1 MDLWSSRTGF
11 ILAATGAAVGIG
23 NIWRFP
29 SVVGRNGGGAYLIP
43 FLVAVFVFAVP
54 LMILEINSGRRTR
67 ADIVAT
73 FRDVRPR
80 FRILGWFVVAIVVL
94 ILSYYLVI
102 TGWIL
107 AFLGAAI
114 TGSDISLAS
123 FTATYAPV
131 LSFIV
136 SLLIVAAVLSLG
148 VREGIERLTT
158 VLMPLV
164 FVILL
169 GMAAFSVTLSGFSE
183 GVAFFLTPDLSVLAD
198 PLIWSAAF
206 GQAFFSLSAGMGIL
220 LTYGSYVGEEMD
232 VPEAAVIIAVADVI
246 VALLAGIVIFPIVF
260 TFDLEPSLGTELAFS
275 TLPAAF
281 SLLPGGRIVAGA
293 FFGLLF
299 AAAITSAVSMMEV
312 GVSTVRGATRFSRR
326 RATILVSVLVFFLGM
341 PSLLSYTPFQLHV
354 WGTPFLDL
362 LDDSVGTLGLPVTAL
377 IISITFGYFARHD
390 ETRVPRVE
398 RLATLSTRYLL
409 PPVLVVIVASQLLL
423 GFDFPGWRTLPD
435 STRDRTILSVVIIV
449 FIGVLGYLLVRLQRA
464 VAK

>member
-11 ILAATGAAVGIG
+11 IFAATGAAVGIG

-29 SVVGRNGGGAYLIP
+29 SVVGRNGGGAYLVP

-73 FRDVRPR
+73 FRGVRPG
-80 FRILGWFVVAIVVL
+80 FRAFGWFIVAIVVL

-107 AFLGAAI
+107 AFLVSALA
-114 TGSDISLAS
+114 GSDISLSGFTSTYTPLVA
-123 FTATYAPV
+123 FTA
-131 LSFIV
+131 
-136 SLLIVAAVLSLG
+136 SLLLVGGVLSLG

-169 GMAAFSVTLSGFSE
+169 GMAAFSTTLSGFSE
-183 GVAFFLTPDLSVLAD
+183 GVAFFLTPDLSVLTD
-198 PLIWSAAF
+198 PLLWSAAF

-220 LTYGSYVGEEMD
+220 ITYGSYVGEEMD

-246 VALLAGIVIFPIVF
+246 VAVLAGIVIFPIVF

-312 GVSTVRGATRFSRR
+312 GVSTVRGSTRLSRR
-326 RATILVSVLVFFLGM
+326 QATVLVSLFVFVLGM
-341 PSLLSYTPFQLHV
+341 PSLLSYTPFRFRVL
-354 WGTPFLDL
+354 GTPFLDL

-377 IISITFGYFARHD
+377 VISITFGYFGRQD
-390 ETRVPRVE
+390 EMRVPRSE
-398 RLATLSTRYLL
+398 RLTTLSTKYLL
-409 PPVLVVIVASQLLL
+409 PPVLVVIIASQLLL
-423 GFDFPGWRTLPD
+423 GVDFPSWHVLPGN
-435 STRDRTILSVVIIV
+435 TQDRALLSVGGLV
-449 FIGVLGYLLVRLQRA
+449 FIGVFGYLLVRLRRVMA
-464 VAK
+464 R

>member
-1 MDLWSSRTGF
+1 MDRWSSRNGF

-29 SVVGRNGGGAYLIP
+29 SVVGRNGGGAYLVP

-73 FRDVRPR
+73 FRSVRPG
-80 FRILGWFVVAIVVL
+80 FRVLGWGVVAIVVL

-107 AFLGAAI
+107 AFLVSALA
-114 TGSDISLAS
+114 GSDISLSGFTGTYIPLVTFAAS
-123 FTATYAPV
+123 LLLVGGV
-131 LSFIV
+131 LSF
-136 SLLIVAAVLSLG
+136 G
-148 VREGIERLTT
+148 VRDGIERLTT
-158 VLMPLV
+158 LLMPLV

-169 GMAAFSVTLSGFSE
+169 GMAAFSMTLSGFRE
-183 GVAFFLTPDLSVLAD
+183 GVVFFLTPDVAVLAD

-220 LTYGSYVGEEMD
+220 ITYGSYVGEGMD
-232 VPEAAVIIAVADVI
+232 VSEAAVVIAVADVL
-246 VALLAGIVIFPIVF
+246 VAVLAGIVIFPIVF

-281 SLLPGGRIVAGA
+281 SLLPGGRVVAGA
-293 FFGLLF
+293 FFALLF

-312 GVSTVRGATRFSRR
+312 GVSTVRGATRLSRGQ
-326 RATILVSVLVFFLGM
+326 ATVLVSLLVFVLGI
-341 PSLLSYTPFQLHV
+341 PSLLSYTPFQFRLF
-354 WGTPFLDL
+354 GTPFLDL

-377 IISITFGYFARHD
+377 VISITFGHFVRRD
-390 ETRVPRVE
+390 EVRVPRRE
-398 RLATLSTRYLL
+398 RLTALSTKYLL
-409 PPVLVVIVASQLLL
+409 PPVLVGIIVSQLLFGVDVPSWHVL
-423 GFDFPGWRTLPD
+423 PGN
-435 STRDRTILSVVIIV
+435 TRDRALLSVGGLV
-449 FIGVLGYLLVRLQRA
+449 FIGGFGYLLVRLQRA
-464 VAK
+464 MGE

>member
-11 ILAATGAAVGIG
+11 IFAATGAAVGIG

-43 FLVAVFVFAVP
+43 FLIAVFVFAVP

-73 FRDVRPR
+73 FSDVRPR
-80 FRILGWFVVAIVVL
+80 FRLFGWSIVAVVIL

-114 TGSDISLAS
+114 TGGDISLAGL
-123 FTATYAPV
+123 TTTYAPV
-131 LSFIV
+131 LFFTV
-136 SLLIVAAVLSLG
+136 SLGIVAAVLSLG

-164 FVILL
+164 FMILL

-183 GVAFFLTPDLSVLAD
+183 GMAFFLTPDLSVLAD

-220 LTYGSYVGEEMD
+220 ITYGSYVGEEID
-232 VPEAAVIIAVADVI
+232 VPEAAAIIAVADVV
-246 VALLAGIVIFPIVF
+246 VAILAGIVIFPIVF
-260 TFDLEPSLGTELAFS
+260 TFDLEPSLGTELAFT

-281 SLLPGGRIVAGA
+281 SLLPGGRLLAGA

-312 GVSTVRGATRFSRR
+312 GVSAVRGTTHFSRR
-326 RATILVSVLVFFLGM
+326 QATLLVSVLVFLLGT
-341 PSLLSYTPFQLHV
+341 PSILSYTPFQLHV

-362 LDDSVGTLGLPVTAL
+362 LDNSVGTLGLPVTAL
-377 IISITFGYFARHD
+377 IISITFGYFATH
-390 ETRVPRVE
+390 EAAQIPPVE
-398 RLATLSTRYLL
+398 RLTIVSTKYLL
-409 PPVLVVIVASQLLL
+409 PPVLVVVIASQLFL
-423 GFDFPGWRTLPD
+423 GFDFHGWRMLPGRTL
-435 STRDRTILSVVIIV
+435 DRAFVSVAILSGISLLV
-449 FIGVLGYLLVRLQRA
+449 YLLVYFRRA
-464 VAK
+464 AAK

>member
-54 LMILEINSGRRTR
+54 LMILEINSGRRAR

-73 FRDVRPR
+73 FREVRPR
-80 FRILGWFVVAIVVL
+80 FGILGWFIVAIVVL

-107 AFLGAAI
+107 AFLAAAV
-114 TGSDISLAS
+114 TGSDISLATL
-123 FTATYAPV
+123 TATYAPV
-131 LSFIV
+131 FFFIV
-136 SLLIVAAVLSLG
+136 SLGIVAAVLSLG
-148 VREGIERLTT
+148 VRDGIERLTT
-158 VLMPLV
+158 ILMPLV

-169 GMAAFSVTLSGFSE
+169 GMAIFSVTLPGFSE
-183 GVAFFLTPDLSVLAD
+183 GVAFFLTPDLTVLTD

-232 VPEAAVIIAVADVI
+232 VPEAAGIIAVVDVI
-246 VALLAGIVIFPIVF
+246 VAILAGIVIFPIVF
-260 TFDLEPSLGTELAFS
+260 TFGLEPSLGTELAFS
-275 TLPAAF
+275 TLPEAF

-312 GVSTVRGATRFSRR
+312 GVSTVRGTTPLSRR
-326 RATILVSVLVFFLGM
+326 HATIVVSLLVFLLGL
-341 PSLLSYTPFQLHV
+341 PSLLSYTPFQLRV

-362 LDDSVGTLGLPVTAL
+362 LDNSVGTLGLPVTAL
-377 IISITFGYFARHD
+377 MISITFGYFVRSEAIP
-390 ETRVPRVE
+390 VPSIQLLTV
-398 RLATLSTRYLL
+398 LSTKDLL
-409 PPVLVVIVASQLLL
+409 PPVLVVIIASQVFL
-423 GFDFPGWRTLPD
+423 GFDFPGWHTLPGA
-435 STRDRTILSVVIIV
+435 TWDRAFLSVAILVS
-449 FIGVLGYLLVRLQRA
+449 IGFSVYLLVRLKRA
-464 VAK
+464 TAK

>member
-11 ILAATGAAVGIG
+11 IFAATGAAVGIG

-43 FLVAVFVFAVP
+43 FLIAVFVFAVP
-54 LMILEINSGRRTR
+54 LMILEINRGRRTR

-80 FRILGWFVVAIVVL
+80 FRIFGWFIVAIVLL

-114 TGSDISLAS
+114 TGSDISLAG

-131 LSFIV
+131 LSFTV
-136 SLLIVAAVLSLG
+136 SLGIVAAVLSLG

-164 FVILL
+164 FMILL

-183 GVAFFLTPDLSVLAD
+183 GMAFFLTPDLSVLAD

-220 LTYGSYVGEEMD
+220 ITYGSYVGEEMD
-232 VPEAAVIIAVADVI
+232 VPEAAAIIAVADVI
-246 VALLAGIVIFPIVF
+246 VAVLAGIVIFPIVF

-326 RATILVSVLVFFLGM
+326 QATLLVSVLVFLLGT

-354 WGTPFLDL
+354 WETPFLDL
-362 LDDSVGTLGLPVTAL
+362 LDNSVGTLGLPVTAL
-377 IISITFGYFARHD
+377 IISITFGYFATH
-390 ETRVPRVE
+390 EGAQVPPIE
-398 RLATLSTRYLL
+398 RLTTVSTKYLL
-409 PPVLVVIVASQLLL
+409 PPVLVVIIASQLFL
-423 GFDFPGWRTLPD
+423 GFDFPGWRMIPGRTL
-435 STRDRTILSVVIIV
+435 DRAFVSVAVLSG
-449 FIGVLGYLLVRLQRA
+449 IGLLVYLLAYFRR
-464 VAK
+464 VAAK

>member
-54 LMILEINSGRRTR
+54 LMILEINSGRQTR

-73 FRDVRPR
+73 FRGVRPW
-80 FRILGWFVVAIVVL
+80 FGIFGWFVVAIVIL

-107 AFLGAAI
+107 AFLGSAI
-114 TGSDISLAS
+114 TGSDISLAR
-123 FTATYAPV
+123 FTASYTPV
-131 LSFIV
+131 LFFTV
-136 SLLIVAAVLSLG
+136 SLGIVAAVLSLG

-232 VPEAAVIIAVADVI
+232 VPEAVAIIAVADVV
-246 VALLAGIVIFPIVF
+246 VAVLAGIVIFPIVF

-281 SLLPGGRIVAGA
+281 SLLPGGRIVAAA

-312 GVSTVRGATRFSRR
+312 GVSTVRGATRFTRGQ
-326 RATILVSVLVFFLGM
+326 ATTLVSGLVFLLGM
-341 PSLLSYTPFQLHV
+341 PSLLSYTPFQLYV

-362 LDDSVGTLGLPVTAL
+362 LDTSVGTLGLPVTAL
-377 IISITFGYFARHD
+377 MISITFGYVARH
-390 ETRVPRVE
+390 EEGRVLRIE
-398 RLATLSTRYLL
+398 RLTAVSTKYLL
-409 PPVLVVIVASQLLL
+409 PPVLVVIIASQLLL
-423 GFDFPGWRTLPD
+423 GVDFPGWQTLPG
-435 STRDRTILSVVIIV
+435 SALDRALLSAAIVVTV
-449 FIGVLGYLLVRLQRA
+449 GVLVYLLLRFQRA
-464 VAK
+464 AVK

>member
-11 ILAATGAAVGIG
+11 ILAATGSAVGIG

-43 FLVAVFVFAVP
+43 FLIAVFAFAVP
-54 LMILEINSGRRTR
+54 LIILEINSGRRTR
-67 ADIVAT
+67 SDIVAT

-80 FRILGWFVVAIVVL
+80 FRIFGWFIVAIVIL

-114 TGSDISLAS
+114 TGGDISLAS

-131 LSFIV
+131 ISFTV
-136 SLLIVAAVLSLG
+136 SLGLVAGVLSLG

-169 GMAAFSVTLSGFSE
+169 GMAAFSVTLPGFSE
-183 GVAFFLTPDLSVLAD
+183 GMAFFLTPDLSVLTD

-220 LTYGSYVGEEMD
+220 ITYGSYVGKEMN
-232 VPEAAVIIAVADVI
+232 VPGAAAIIAVADVV
-246 VALLAGIVIFPIVF
+246 VAILAGIVIFPIVF

-275 TLPAAF
+275 TLPVAF
-281 SLLPGGRIVAGA
+281 SLLPGGRVVAGA

-326 RATILVSVLVFFLGM
+326 RATLLVSVLVFLLGM
-341 PSLLSYTPFQLHV
+341 PSLLSYTPFQLYV
-354 WGTPFLDL
+354 WGTPLLDL
-362 LDDSVGTLGLPVTAL
+362 LDNSVGTLGLPVTAL
-377 IISITFGYFARHD
+377 VISVTFGHFVKAD
-390 ETRVPRVE
+390 GARVPRIE
-398 RLATLSTRYLL
+398 RLTAISTKYLL
-409 PPVLVVIVASQLLL
+409 PPVLVIIIASQLFL
-423 GFDFPGWRTLPD
+423 GFDFPGWHTLPR
-435 STRDRTILSVVIIV
+435 TMLDRALLSAAIIV
-449 FIGVLGYLLVRLQRA
+449 YIAVIASFLLRLKDRR
-464 VAK
+464 

>member
-11 ILAATGAAVGIG
+11 ILAATGSAVGIG

-43 FLVAVFVFAVP
+43 FLIAVFAFAVP
-54 LMILEINSGRRTR
+54 LIILEINSGRRIR
-67 ADIVAT
+67 SDIVAT
-73 FRDVRPR
+73 FCDVRPR
-80 FRILGWFVVAIVVL
+80 FRIFGWFIVAIVIL

-114 TGSDISLAS
+114 TGGDISLAS

-131 LSFIV
+131 ISFTV
-136 SLLIVAAVLSLG
+136 SLGLVAGVLSLG

-169 GMAAFSVTLSGFSE
+169 GMAAFSVTLPGFSE
-183 GVAFFLTPDLSVLAD
+183 GMAFFLTPDLSVLTD

-220 LTYGSYVGEEMD
+220 ITYGSYVGKEMN
-232 VPEAAVIIAVADVI
+232 VPGAAAIIAVADVV
-246 VALLAGIVIFPIVF
+246 VAILAGIVIFPIVF

-275 TLPAAF
+275 TLPVAF
-281 SLLPGGRIVAGA
+281 SLLPGGRVVAGA

-326 RATILVSVLVFFLGM
+326 RATLLVSVLVFLLGM
-341 PSLLSYTPFQLHV
+341 PSLLSYTPFQLYV
-354 WGTPFLDL
+354 WGTPLLDL
-362 LDDSVGTLGLPVTAL
+362 LDNSVGTLGLPVTAL
-377 IISITFGYFARHD
+377 VISVTFGHFVKAD
-390 ETRVPRVE
+390 GARVPRIE
-398 RLATLSTRYLL
+398 RLTAISTKYLL
-409 PPVLVVIVASQLLL
+409 PPVLVIIIASQLFL
-423 GFDFPGWRTLPD
+423 GFDFPGWHMLPRTML
-435 STRDRTILSVVIIV
+435 DRALLSAAIIV
-449 FIGVLGYLLVRLQRA
+449 YIAVIASFLLRLKDRR
-464 VAK
+464 

>member
-11 ILAATGAAVGIG
+11 IFAATGAAVGIG

-54 LMILEINSGRRTR
+54 LMILEIDSGRRTR
-67 ADIVAT
+67 ANIVAT
-73 FRDVRPR
+73 FRGVRPG
-80 FRILGWFVVAIVVL
+80 FQVFGWFIVAIVIL

-107 AFLGAAI
+107 AFLVSALAG
-114 TGSDISLAS
+114 GDISLRGLTS
-123 FTATYAPV
+123 TYTPLVGFTASLV
-131 LSFIV
+131 LV
-136 SLLIVAAVLSLG
+136 GGVLSLG

-169 GMAAFSVTLSGFSE
+169 GMTAFSMTLSGFSA
-183 GVAFFLTPDLSVLAD
+183 GVAFFLTPDLSVLD
-198 PLIWSAAF
+198 DSLIWSAAF

-220 LTYGSYVGEEMD
+220 ITYGSYVGEDMNI
-232 VPEAAVIIAVADVI
+232 PEATVIIAVADVV
-246 VALLAGIVIFPIVF
+246 VAVLAGIVIFPIVF

-312 GVSTVRGATRFSRR
+312 GVSTVRGSTRLSRR
-326 RATILVSVLVFFLGM
+326 QATVLVSLLVFVLGM
-341 PSLLSYTPFQLHV
+341 PSLLSYTPFQFRV
-354 WGTPFLDL
+354 FGTPFLDL
-362 LDDSVGTLGLPVTAL
+362 LDDSVGTLGLPVAAL
-377 IISITFGYFARHD
+377 VISLTFGHFVTRD
-390 ETRVPRVE
+390 ETRVSRTE
-398 RLATLSTRYLL
+398 RLTALSTKYLL
-409 PPVLVVIVASQLLL
+409 PPVLVGIIVSQLLL
-423 GFDFPGWRTLPD
+423 GVDFPSWHILPGN
-435 STRDRTILSVVIIV
+435 SRDRALLSVGALVL
-449 FIGVLGYLLVRLQRA
+449 IGGFGYLLVRLRGV
-464 VAK
+464 VAR

>member
-29 SVVGRNGGGAYLIP
+29 SVVGRNGGGAYLVP

-67 ADIVAT
+67 ADVVAT
-73 FRDVRPR
+73 FRGVRPG
-80 FRILGWFVVAIVVL
+80 FRVFGWFILAVVVL

-107 AFLGAAI
+107 AFLVSALA
-114 TGSDISLAS
+114 GSDISLRGLTDTYVPLVG
-123 FTATYAPV
+123 FTA
-131 LSFIV
+131 
-136 SLLIVAAVLSLG
+136 SLLLVGGVLSLG

-169 GMAAFSVTLSGFSE
+169 GMAAFSATLSGFSE
-183 GVAFFLTPDLSVLAD
+183 GLAFFLTPDLSVLTD
-198 PLIWSAAF
+198 PLVWSAAF

-220 LTYGSYVGEEMD
+220 LTYGSYVGED
-232 VPEAAVIIAVADVI
+232 VNVPEAATIIAVADVI
-246 VALLAGIVIFPIVF
+246 VAVLAGIVIFPIVF
-260 TFDLEPSLGTELAFS
+260 TFELEPSLGTELAFS

-312 GVSTVRGATRFSRR
+312 WVSTVRGSTRLSRR
-326 RATILVSVLVFFLGM
+326 HATVLVSLFVFVLGM
-341 PSLLSYTPFQLHV
+341 PSLLSYTPVQLRV
-354 WGTPFLDL
+354 FGTPFLDL
-362 LDDSVGTLGLPVTAL
+362 LDDSVGTLGLPVAAL
-377 IISITFGYFARHD
+377 VISITFGHFVRHD
-390 ETRVPRVE
+390 ETRIPRSE
-398 RLATLSTRYLL
+398 RLATRSTKYLL
-409 PPVLVVIVASQLLL
+409 PPVLVGIIALQLLF
-423 GFDFPGWRTLPD
+423 GVDFPSWHILPGN
-435 STRDRTILSVVIIV
+435 SRDRALVSAGALVL
-449 FIGVLGYLLVRLQRA
+449 IGAFGYLLARFRHRL
-464 VAK
+464 AK

>member
-1 MDLWSSRTGF
+1 MDVWSSRTGF

-43 FLVAVFVFAVP
+43 FLIAVFVFAVP

-73 FRDVRPR
+73 FRDVGSG
-80 FRILGWFVVAIVVL
+80 FGILGWFIVAVVVL

-107 AFLGAAI
+107 AFLGSAI
-114 TGSDISLAS
+114 TGGDISLAR
-123 FTATYAPV
+123 FTATYTPV
-131 LSFIV
+131 LSFTL
-136 SLLIVAAVLSLG
+136 SLGIVAAVLSLG

-183 GVAFFLTPDLSVLAD
+183 GMAFFLTPDLSVLAD
-198 PLIWSAAF
+198 PFIWSAAF

-220 LTYGSYVGEEMD
+220 ITYGSYVGEEMD
-232 VPEAAVIIAVADVI
+232 VPEAAAIIAVADVV
-246 VALLAGIVIFPIVF
+246 VAVLAGIVIFPIVF
-260 TFDLEPSLGTELAFS
+260 TFDLEPSLGTELAFT

-281 SLLPGGRIVAGA
+281 SLLPGGRIIAGA

-312 GVSTVRGATRFSRR
+312 GVSTVRGATRFSRGQ
-326 RATILVSVLVFFLGM
+326 ATVLVSVLVFLLGL
-341 PSLLSYTPFQLHV
+341 PSLLSYTPFQFYV
-354 WGTPFLDL
+354 WETPFLDL
-362 LDDSVGTLGLPVTAL
+362 LDNSVGTLGLPVTAL
-377 IISITFGYFARHD
+377 IISITFGYFARHED
-390 ETRVPRVE
+390 VQVPRIE
-398 RLATLSTRYLL
+398 RLTTVSTKYLL
-409 PPVLVVIVASQLLL
+409 PPILVVIIASQLFL
-423 GFDFPGWRTLPD
+423 GFDVPGWRTLPG
-435 STRDRTILSVVIIV
+435 RTLEEPFVSAAILFS
-449 FIGVLGYLLVRLQRA
+449 IGILVYLLVRLRRA
-464 VAK
+464 AAK

>member
-11 ILAATGAAVGIG
+11 IFAATGAAVGIG

-43 FLVAVFVFAVP
+43 FVVAVFVFAVP

-67 ADIVAT
+67 ADIVTT
-73 FRDVRPR
+73 FRDVRPQ
-80 FRILGWFVVAIVVL
+80 FRISGWFIVAIVVL

-107 AFLGAAI
+107 AFLGSAI
-114 TGSDISLAS
+114 TGSNITLAS

-131 LSFIV
+131 VSFTV
-136 SLLIVAAVLSLG
+136 SLGIVAAVLSLG

-169 GMAAFSVTLSGFSE
+169 AMAVFSVTLPGFHD

-299 AAAITSAVSMMEV
+299 AAAITSAISMMEV
-312 GVSTVRGATRFSRR
+312 GVSTVRGATQFSRR
-326 RATILVSVLVFFLGM
+326 RATLLVSVLVFFLGM

-362 LDDSVGTLGLPVTAL
+362 LDDSVGALGLPVTAL
-377 IISITFGYFARHD
+377 IISITFGYFARYD
-390 ETRVPRVE
+390 EVRVPHVE
-398 RLATLSTRYLL
+398 RLAMLSTRYLL
-409 PPVLVVIVASQLLL
+409 PPVLVVIVASQLFL
-423 GFDFPGWRTLPD
+423 GFDFPGWHVFPD
-435 STRDRTILSVVIIV
+435 STRDRTILSVVILV

-464 VAK
+464 LAQ

>member
-11 ILAATGAAVGIG
+11 IFAATGAAVGIG

-43 FLVAVFVFAVP
+43 FLIAVFVFAVP
-54 LMILEINSGRRTR
+54 LMILEINRGRRTR

-80 FRILGWFVVAIVVL
+80 FRIFGWFIVAIVLL

-114 TGSDISLAS
+114 TGSDISLAG

-131 LSFIV
+131 LSFTV
-136 SLLIVAAVLSLG
+136 SLGIVAAVLSLG

-183 GVAFFLTPDLSVLAD
+183 GMAFFLTPDLSVLAD

-220 LTYGSYVGEEMD
+220 ITYGSYVGEEMD
-232 VPEAAVIIAVADVI
+232 VPEAAAIIAVADVI
-246 VALLAGIVIFPIVF
+246 VAVLAGIVIFPIVF

-326 RATILVSVLVFFLGM
+326 QATLLVSVLVFLLGT

-354 WGTPFLDL
+354 WETPFLDL
-362 LDDSVGTLGLPVTAL
+362 LDNSVGTLGLPVTAL
-377 IISITFGYFARHD
+377 IISITFGYFATH
-390 ETRVPRVE
+390 EGAQVPPIE
-398 RLATLSTRYLL
+398 RLTTVSTKYLL
-409 PPVLVVIVASQLLL
+409 PPVLVVIIASQLFL
-423 GFDFPGWRTLPD
+423 GFDFPGWRMIPGRTL
-435 STRDRTILSVVIIV
+435 DRAFVSVAVLSG
-449 FIGVLGYLLVRLQRA
+449 IGLLVYLLAYFRR
-464 VAK
+464 VAAK

>member
-29 SVVGRNGGGAYLIP
+29 SVVGRNGGGAYLVP

-67 ADIVAT
+67 TDIVAT
-73 FRDVRPR
+73 FRSVRPR
-80 FRILGWFVVAIVVL
+80 FAILGWFIVAIVVV

-107 AFLGAAI
+107 AFLISAI
-114 TGSDISLAS
+114 TGSDITLAS
-123 FTATYAPV
+123 FTSTYAPV
-131 LSFIV
+131 LSFTI
-136 SLLIVAAVLSLG
+136 SLGLVAGVLSLG

-169 GMAAFSVTLSGFSE
+169 GMATFSVTLSGFAE
-183 GVAFFLTPDLSVLAD
+183 GVAFFLTAVLSVLTD
-198 PLIWSAAF
+198 LLIWSAAF
-206 GQAFFSLSAGMGIL
+206 WQAFFSLSAGMGIL

-232 VPEAAVIIAVADVI
+232 VPEAAAIIAVADVI
-246 VALLAGIVIFPIVF
+246 VAVLAGIVIFPIVF

-281 SLLPGGRIVAGA
+281 SFLPGGRIVAGA

-312 GVSTVRGATRFSRR
+312 GVSTVRGATRYSRR
-326 RATILVSVLVFFLGM
+326 QATVLVSVLVFVLGI
-341 PSLLSYTPFQLHV
+341 PSLLSYTPLELSIG
-354 WGTPFLDL
+354 GTPFLDI
-362 LDDSVGTLGLPVTAL
+362 LDNSVGTLGLPITAL
-377 IISITFGYFARHD
+377 IISITFGYFARA
-390 ETRVPRVE
+390 EGVRVPRIE
-398 RLATLSTRYLL
+398 RLTIVSTKYLL
-409 PPVLVVIVASQLLL
+409 PPVLVVIILSQLLL
-423 GFDFPGWRTLPD
+423 GFDFPGWHTLPRSMLD
-435 STRDRTILSVVIIV
+435 QALLSAAILGCLILVA
-449 FIGVLGYLLVRLQRA
+449 YLLLRAQRSPPP
-464 VAK
+464 

>member
-54 LMILEINSGRRTR
+54 LMILEINSGRQSR

-73 FRDVRPR
+73 FRSVRTR
-80 FRILGWFVVAIVVL
+80 FAIFGWFIVAIVIL

-107 AFLGAAI
+107 AFLTSAI
-114 TGSDISLAS
+114 AGSDITLATL
-123 FTATYAPV
+123 TATYVPV
-131 LSFIV
+131 VTFSV
-136 SLLIVAAVLSLG
+136 SLGIVAGVLSLG

-164 FVILL
+164 FVILF

-183 GVAFFLTPDLSVLAD
+183 GMAFFLTPDLSVLAD

-220 LTYGSYVGEEMD
+220 LTYGSYVGDEMD
-232 VPEAAVIIAVADVI
+232 VPEAAAIIAVADVV
-246 VALLAGIVIFPIVF
+246 VAVLAGIVIFPIVF
-260 TFDLEPSLGTELAFS
+260 TFDLKPSLGTELAFS

-281 SLLPGGRIVAGA
+281 SLLPGGRIIAGA

-312 GVSTVRGATRFSRR
+312 GVSTVRGVTALSRKQATV
-326 RATILVSVLVFFLGM
+326 LVSVGVFVLGI
-341 PSLLSYTPFQLHV
+341 PSLLSYTPFELTI
-354 WGTPFLDL
+354 GGAPFLDI
-362 LDDSVGTLGLPVTAL
+362 LDNSVGTLGLPVTAL
-377 IISITFGYFARHD
+377 IIAITFGYYATGI
-390 ETRVPRVE
+390 EVRVSRLE
-398 RLATLSTRYLL
+398 RLTAISSKYLL
-409 PPVLVVIVASQLLL
+409 PPVLIIIIGSQLLL
-423 GFDFPGWRTLPD
+423 GFDFPGWHTLP
-435 STRDRTILSVVIIV
+435 RRILEQALLSASVLV
-449 FIGVLGYLLVRLQRA
+449 FIAVVAYFLVRAQRSHPP
-464 VAK
+464 

>member
-1 MDLWSSRTGF
+1 MDLWSSRSGF

-29 SVVGRNGGGAYLIP
+29 SVVGRNGGGAYMIP

-73 FRDVRPR
+73 FRGVGPR
-80 FRILGWFVVAIVVL
+80 FRIFGWFIVAIVVL

-107 AFLGAAI
+107 AFLGSAI
-114 TGSDISLAS
+114 TGSEVSLAS

-131 LSFIV
+131 LSFTV
-136 SLLIVAAVLSLG
+136 SLAIVAVVLSLG
-148 VREGIERLTT
+148 VREGIERVTT
-158 VLMPLV
+158 VLMPFV

-169 GMAAFSVTLSGFSE
+169 GMAVFSMTLSGFSE
-183 GVAFFLTPDLSVLAD
+183 GVAFFLTPDPSVLGD

-232 VPEAAVIIAVADVI
+232 VPEAAAIIAVADVV
-246 VALLAGIVIFPIVF
+246 VAVLAGIVIFPIVF

-281 SLLPGGRIVAGA
+281 SLLPGGRIGAVA
-293 FFGLLF
+293 FFSLLF

-312 GVSTVRGATRFSRR
+312 GVSTIRGATRFSRR
-326 RATILVSVLVFFLGM
+326 QATVLVSGLVFLLGM
-341 PSLLSYTPFQLHV
+341 PSLLSYTPFQLHL

-362 LDDSVGTLGLPVTAL
+362 LDNTVGTLGLPVTAL
-377 IISITFGYFARHD
+377 MITISFGYFARHK
-390 ETRVPRVE
+390 EVRESRIE
-398 RLATLSTRYLL
+398 RLTAISTKYLL
-409 PPVLVVIVASQLLL
+409 PPVLVVIVASQLFL
-423 GFDFPGWRTLPD
+423 GFDFPGWHTLPS
-435 STRDRTILSVVIIV
+435 STLDRSLVSAAILSV
-449 FIGVLGYLLVRLQRA
+449 IGILAYLLLRLQRA
-464 VAK
+464 GGK

>member
-1 MDLWSSRTGF
+1 
-11 ILAATGAAVGIG
+11 
-23 NIWRFP
+23 
-29 SVVGRNGGGAYLIP
+29 
-43 FLVAVFVFAVP
+43 
-54 LMILEINSGRRTR
+54 MILEINSGRRTR

-73 FRDVRPR
+73 FRGIRPR
-80 FRILGWFVVAIVVL
+80 FRIFGWFIVAIVVL

-114 TGSDISLAS
+114 TGSDISLGS
-123 FTATYAPV
+123 FTASYAPM
-131 LSFIV
+131 LSFTF
-136 SLLIVAAVLSLG
+136 SLSIVAAVLSLG

-158 VLMPLV
+158 ILMPLV

-169 GMAAFSVTLSGFSE
+169 GMAAFSVTLPGFSE
-183 GVAFFLTPDLSVLAD
+183 GIAFFLTPNLAVLAD

-220 LTYGSYVGEEMD
+220 ITYGSYVGEELN
-232 VPEAAVIIAVADVI
+232 VPEAAAIIAVADVV
-246 VALLAGIVIFPIVF
+246 VAVLAGIVIFPIVF

-326 RATILVSVLVFFLGM
+326 QATVLVSVLVFFLGM

-362 LDDSVGTLGLPVTAL
+362 LDNSVGTLGLPVTAL
-377 IISITFGYFARHD
+377 MITITFGYFASH
-390 ETRVPRVE
+390 EGVWESHIE
-398 RLATLSTRYLL
+398 RMTFISTKYLL
-409 PPVLVVIVASQLLL
+409 PPVLVGIIASQLFL
-423 GFDFPGWRTLPD
+423 GFDFPGWHTLPG
-435 STRDRTILSVVIIV
+435 STLDRVLVSAAILSV
-449 FIGVLGYLLVRLQRA
+449 IGILAYLLLRLQRA
-464 VAK
+464 GAK

>member
-73 FRDVRPR
+73 FRGVRPR
-80 FRILGWFVVAIVVL
+80 FSIFGWFIVAIVVL

-107 AFLGAAI
+107 AFLGSAI
-114 TGSDISLAS
+114 TGGDISLAS
-123 FTATYAPV
+123 FTASYAPV
-131 LSFIV
+131 LSFTV

-158 VLMPLV
+158 ILMPLV

-169 GMAAFSVTLSGFSE
+169 GMAAFSVTLPGFSE
-183 GVAFFLTPDLSVLAD
+183 GVAFFLTPDLSVLSD

-220 LTYGSYVGEEMD
+220 ITYGSYVGEEMD
-232 VPEAAVIIAVADVI
+232 VPEAAAIIAVADVI
-246 VALLAGIVIFPIVF
+246 VAVLAGIVIFPIVF

-326 RATILVSVLVFFLGM
+326 QATILVSVWCSSLGC
-341 PSLLSYTPFQLHV
+341 
-354 WGTPFLDL
+354 
-362 LDDSVGTLGLPVTAL
+362 
-377 IISITFGYFARHD
+377 RHC
-390 ETRVPRVE
+390 
-398 RLATLSTRYLL
+398 
-409 PPVLVVIVASQLLL
+409 
-423 GFDFPGWRTLPD
+423 
-435 STRDRTILSVVIIV
+435 
-449 FIGVLGYLLVRLQRA
+449 
-464 VAK
+464 

>member
-11 ILAATGAAVGIG
+11 IFAATGAAVGIG

-43 FLVAVFVFAVP
+43 FLIAVFVFAVP
-54 LMILEINSGRRTR
+54 LMILEINSGRQTR
-67 ADIVAT
+67 ADIVTT
-73 FRDVRPR
+73 FHDVRPR
-80 FRILGWFVVAIVVL
+80 FRIFGWFIVAIVIL

-114 TGSDISLAS
+114 TGSDISLAG
-123 FTATYAPV
+123 FTATYAPL
-131 LSFIV
+131 LSFTV
-136 SLLIVAAVLSLG
+136 SLGIVAAVLSFG

-169 GMAAFSVTLSGFSE
+169 GMAAFSVTLSGFSA
-183 GVAFFLTPDLSVLAD
+183 GMAFFLTPDLSVLAD
-198 PLIWSAAF
+198 PLMWSAAF

-220 LTYGSYVGEEMD
+220 ITYGSYVGEEMD
-232 VPEAAVIIAVADVI
+232 VPEAAAIIAVADVV
-246 VALLAGIVIFPIVF
+246 VAILAGIVIFSIVF
-260 TFDLEPSLGTELAFS
+260 TFDLEPSLGTELAFI

-281 SLLPGGRIVAGA
+281 SLLPGGRLLAGA

-326 RATILVSVLVFFLGM
+326 QATLLVSVLVFLLGT

-362 LDDSVGTLGLPVTAL
+362 LDNSVGTLGLPVTAL
-377 IISITFGYFARHD
+377 IISITFGYFATH
-390 ETRVPRVE
+390 EAAQVPPIE
-398 RLATLSTRYLL
+398 RLTTVSTKYLL
-409 PPVLVVIVASQLLL
+409 PPVLVVIIASQLFL
-423 GFDFPGWRTLPD
+423 GFDFPGWRMIPGRTL
-435 STRDRTILSVVIIV
+435 DRAFVSVAVLSG
-449 FIGVLGYLLVRLQRA
+449 IGLLVYLLAYFRREA
-464 VAK
+464 AK

>member
-1 MDLWSSRTGF
+1 MELWSSRTGF
-11 ILAATGAAVGIG
+11 IFAATGAAVGIG

-29 SVVGRNGGGAYLIP
+29 SVVGRNGGGAYLVP

-54 LMILEINSGRRTR
+54 LMILEINSGRRMR

-73 FRDVRPR
+73 FRDVRPS
-80 FRILGWFVVAIVVL
+80 FRALGWFIVVLVVL

-107 AFLGAAI
+107 AFLVSALI
-114 TGSDISLAS
+114 GSDISLTS
-123 FTATYAPV
+123 FTGTYAPLV
-131 LSFIV
+131 TFTV
-136 SLLIVAAVLSLG
+136 SLIIVGGVLSLG

-183 GVAFFLTPDLSVLAD
+183 GVAFFLMPDLTVLTD

-232 VPEAAVIIAVADVI
+232 VPEAAFIIAVADVI
-246 VALLAGIVIFPIVF
+246 VAILAGIVVFPIVF

-312 GVSTVRGATRFSRR
+312 GVSTVRGSTGFSRR
-326 RATILVSVLVFFLGM
+326 RATVLVSLFVFVLGM
-341 PSLLSYTPFQLHV
+341 PSLLSYTPFQFRMF
-354 WGTPFLDL
+354 GMPFLDL
-362 LDDSVGTLGLPVTAL
+362 LDDSVGTFGLPVTAL
-377 IISITFGYFARHD
+377 MISITFGYFVGQPEARL
-390 ETRVPRVE
+390 PLSE
-398 RLATLSTRYLL
+398 RLAVVSTKYLL
-409 PPVLVVIVASQLLL
+409 PPILVAIIASQLFL
-423 GFDFPGWRTLPD
+423 GFDFPGWHVLPGN
-435 STRDRTILSVVIIV
+435 TRDRALLSVMTLVG
-449 FIGVLGYLLVRLQRA
+449 IGVFGSLLFRLRRG
-464 VAK
+464 VVK

>member
-11 ILAATGAAVGIG
+11 ILAATGSAVGIG

-43 FLVAVFVFAVP
+43 FLIAVFVFAVP
-54 LMILEINSGRRTR
+54 LIILEINSGRRTR
-67 ADIVAT
+67 SDIVAT

-80 FRILGWFVVAIVVL
+80 FRIFGWFIVAIVIL

-114 TGSDISLAS
+114 TGGDISLAS

-131 LSFIV
+131 ISFTV
-136 SLLIVAAVLSLG
+136 SLGLVAGVLSLG

-158 VLMPLV
+158 VLMPVV

-169 GMAAFSVTLSGFSE
+169 GMAAFSVTLPGFSE
-183 GVAFFLTPDLSVLAD
+183 GMAFFLTPDLSVLTD

-220 LTYGSYVGEEMD
+220 ITYGSYVGKEMN
-232 VPEAAVIIAVADVI
+232 VPGAAAIIAVADVV
-246 VALLAGIVIFPIVF
+246 VAILAGIVIFPIVF

-275 TLPAAF
+275 TLPVAF
-281 SLLPGGRIVAGA
+281 SLLPGGRVVAGA

-326 RATILVSVLVFFLGM
+326 RATLLVSVLVFLLGM
-341 PSLLSYTPFQLHV
+341 PSLLSYTPFQLYV
-354 WGTPFLDL
+354 WGTPLLDL
-362 LDDSVGTLGLPVTAL
+362 LDNSVGTLGLPVTAL
-377 IISITFGYFARHD
+377 VISVTFGHFVKAD
-390 ETRVPRVE
+390 GARVPRIE
-398 RLATLSTRYLL
+398 RLTAISTKYLL
-409 PPVLVVIVASQLLL
+409 PPVLVIIIASQLFL
-423 GFDFPGWRTLPD
+423 GFDFPGWHTLPR
-435 STRDRTILSVVIIV
+435 TMLDRALLSAAIIV
-449 FIGVLGYLLVRLQRA
+449 YIAVIASFLLRLKDRR
-464 VAK
+464 

>member
-1 MDLWSSRTGF
+1 MDVWSSRTGF

-43 FLVAVFVFAVP
+43 FLIAVFVFAVP

-73 FRDVRPR
+73 FRGVDPR
-80 FRILGWFVVAIVVL
+80 FGIFGWFIVAVVVL

-107 AFLGAAI
+107 AFLGSAI
-114 TGSDISLAS
+114 TGGDISLAR
-123 FTATYAPV
+123 FTATYTPV
-131 LSFIV
+131 LSFTV
-136 SLLIVAAVLSLG
+136 SLGIVAAVLSLG

-183 GVAFFLTPDLSVLAD
+183 GMAFFLTPDLSVLAD
-198 PLIWSAAF
+198 PFIWSAAF

-220 LTYGSYVGEEMD
+220 ITYGSYVGEEMD
-232 VPEAAVIIAVADVI
+232 VPEAAAIIAVADVV
-246 VALLAGIVIFPIVF
+246 VAVLAGIVIFPIVF
-260 TFDLEPSLGTELAFS
+260 TFDLEPSLGTELAFT

-281 SLLPGGRIVAGA
+281 SLLPGGRIIAGA

-312 GVSTVRGATRFSRR
+312 GVSTVRGATRFSRGQ
-326 RATILVSVLVFFLGM
+326 ATVLVSVLVFLLGL
-341 PSLLSYTPFQLHV
+341 PSLLSYTPFQFYV
-354 WGTPFLDL
+354 WETPFLDL
-362 LDDSVGTLGLPVTAL
+362 LDNSVGTLGLPVTAL
-377 IISITFGYFARHD
+377 IISITFGYFARHED
-390 ETRVPRVE
+390 VQVPRIE
-398 RLATLSTRYLL
+398 RLTTVSTKYLL
-409 PPVLVVIVASQLLL
+409 PPILVVIIASQLVL
-423 GFDFPGWRTLPD
+423 GFDVPGWRTLPGRTLD
-435 STRDRTILSVVIIV
+435 EPFVSATILFS
-449 FIGVLGYLLVRLQRA
+449 IGILVYLLVRLRRA
-464 VAK
+464 AAK

>member
-11 ILAATGAAVGIG
+11 VLAATGAAVGIG

-43 FLVAVFVFAVP
+43 FLVAVFIFAVP

-67 ADIVAT
+67 VDIVAT

-80 FRILGWFVVAIVVL
+80 FRIFGWFIVAIVSL

-114 TGSDISLAS
+114 TGSDISLAG
-123 FTATYAPV
+123 FTSTYAPV
-131 LSFIV
+131 LSFTV
-136 SLLIVAAVLSLG
+136 SLGIVAAVLSLG
-148 VREGIERLTT
+148 VRKGIERLTT
-158 VLMPLV
+158 VLIPLV

-169 GMAAFSVTLSGFSE
+169 GMAVFSVTLSGFTD

-198 PLIWSAAF
+198 PLIWNAAF

-220 LTYGSYVGEEMD
+220 LTYGSYVGEEMN
-232 VPEAAVIIAVADVI
+232 VPKAAAIIALADVI

-260 TFDLEPSLGTELAFS
+260 TFDLEPSLGSELAFS
-275 TLPAAF
+275 TLPEAF
-281 SLLPGGRIVAGA
+281 ALLPGTRIVAGA

-312 GVSTVRGATRFSRR
+312 GVSTVRGETRLSRIQ
-326 RATILVSVLVFFLGM
+326 ATILVSVTVFLLGM
-341 PSLLSYTPFQLHV
+341 PSLLSYTPFQFHV
-354 WGTPFLDL
+354 WDTPFLDL
-362 LDDSVGTLGLPVTAL
+362 LDNSVGTLGLPVTAL
-377 IISITFGYFARHD
+377 IISITFGYFVRTEEIQISRIEQMTAM
-390 ETRVPRVE
+390 
-398 RLATLSTRYLL
+398 STKYLL
-409 PPVLVVIVASQLLL
+409 PPILIVIIASQLIL
-423 GFDFPGWRTLPD
+423 GFDFPGWHTLPG
-435 STRDRTILSVVIIV
+435 STLDRALLSTTILV
-449 FIGVLGYLLVRLQRA
+449 FVGVLAYLLLRLQRTE
-464 VAK
+464 AK

>member
-43 FLVAVFVFAVP
+43 FLIAVFVFAVP

-73 FRDVRPR
+73 FRDVRPG
-80 FRILGWFVVAIVVL
+80 FRIFGWFIVAIVIL

-107 AFLGAAI
+107 AFLVSAI
-114 TGSDISLAS
+114 TGSEISLAS
-123 FTATYAPV
+123 FTASYAPV

-136 SLLIVAAVLSLG
+136 SLGIVAAVLSLG

-158 VLMPLV
+158 VLIPLV

-183 GVAFFLTPDLSVLAD
+183 GMAFFLTPDLSVLAD

-220 LTYGSYVGEEMD
+220 ITYGSYVGEEMD
-232 VPEAAVIIAVADVI
+232 VPEAAAIIAVADVI
-246 VALLAGIVIFPIVF
+246 VAVLAGIVIFPIVF

-326 RATILVSVLVFFLGM
+326 QATLLVSVLVFLLGM

-362 LDDSVGTLGLPVTAL
+362 LDSSVGTLGLPVTAL
-377 IISITFGYFARHD
+377 IISITFGYFARH
-390 ETRVPRVE
+390 EEVRAPRIE
-398 RLATLSTRYLL
+398 RLTTTSTKYLL
-409 PPVLVVIVASQLLL
+409 PPVLVAIIASQLFL
-423 GFDFPGWRTLPD
+423 GFDFPGWHTLPG
-435 STRDRTILSVVIIV
+435 STLDRALVSAAILVC
-449 FIGVLGYLLVRLQRA
+449 IGVLAYLLLRLQRA
-464 VAK
+464 AAK

>member
-29 SVVGRNGGGAYLIP
+29 SVVGQNGGGAYLIP

-73 FRDVRPR
+73 FGGVSPR
-80 FRILGWFVVAIVVL
+80 FSFFGWFIVAIVVL

-107 AFLGAAI
+107 AFLGSAI
-114 TGSDISLAS
+114 TGGDISLAS
-123 FTATYAPV
+123 FTASYEPV
-131 LSFIV
+131 LSFTV
-136 SLLIVAAVLSLG
+136 SLGIVAAVLSLG

-164 FVILL
+164 FVILI

-183 GVAFFLTPDLSVLAD
+183 GMAFFLTPDLSVLAD

-220 LTYGSYVGEEMD
+220 LTYGSYVGEELD
-232 VPEAAVIIAVADVI
+232 VPEAAAIIAVADVI
-246 VALLAGIVIFPIVF
+246 VAVLAGIVIFPIVF

-281 SLLPGGRIVAGA
+281 SLLPGGRLVAGA

-312 GVSTVRGATRFSRR
+312 GVSTVRGATRLSRR
-326 RATILVSVLVFFLGM
+326 QATVLVSVVVFFLGM
-341 PSLLSYTPFQLHV
+341 PSLLSYTPFQLSV

-362 LDDSVGTLGLPVTAL
+362 LDNSVGTLGLPVTAL
-377 IISITFGYFARHD
+377 MISITFGYFARH
-390 ETRVPRVE
+390 EAVRESRIE
-398 RLATLSTRYLL
+398 RLTVMSTKYLL
-409 PPVLVVIVASQLLL
+409 PPVLVVIIGSQLFL
-423 GFDFPGWRTLPD
+423 GFDFPGWHTLPG
-435 STRDRTILSVVIIV
+435 STLDRAIVSAAILSL
-449 FIGVLGYLLVRLQRA
+449 IGLLASLLLRLHRA
-464 VAK
+464 KAR

>member
-29 SVVGRNGGGAYLIP
+29 AVVGRNGGGAYLIP

-73 FRDVRPR
+73 FRTVRPR
-80 FRILGWFVVAIVVL
+80 LRIFGWFIVAVVLL

-107 AFLGAAI
+107 AFLVSSI
-114 TGSDISLAS
+114 TGSNISLAS
-123 FTATYAPV
+123 FTATYVPV
-131 LSFIV
+131 LSFVV
-136 SLLIVAAVLSLG
+136 SLGIVAAVLSLG

-169 GMAAFSVTLSGFSE
+169 GMAAFSVTLSGFSA
-183 GVAFFLTPDLSVLAD
+183 GVAFFLTPDLSVLTD

-220 LTYGSYVGEEMD
+220 LTYGSYVGEEMN
-232 VPEAAVIIAVADVI
+232 VPEAAAIIAVADVV
-246 VALLAGIVIFPIVF
+246 VAILAGIVIFPIVF

-326 RATILVSVLVFFLGM
+326 QATVLVSVSVFLLGM
-341 PSLLSYTPFQLHV
+341 PSLLSYTPFQLQV
-354 WGTPFLDL
+354 RGAPFLDL
-362 LDDSVGTLGLPVTAL
+362 LDNSVGALGLPVTAL
-377 IISITFGYFARHD
+377 VISVTFGYFARNG
-390 ETRVPRVE
+390 EVSVPRIEGLTAV
-398 RLATLSTRYLL
+398 STRYLL
-409 PPVLVVIVASQLLL
+409 PPVLVVIILSQLLL
-423 GFDFPGWRTLPD
+423 GFDFSGWHTLPG
-435 STRDRTILSVVIIV
+435 STLDRALLSAAILV
-449 FIGVLGYLLVRLQRA
+449 FIGVLAYFLFRLQRA
-464 VAK
+464 APK

>member
-43 FLVAVFVFAVP
+43 FLIAVFVFAVP

-67 ADIVAT
+67 ADIVTT

-80 FRILGWFVVAIVVL
+80 FRIFGWFIVAVVVL

-107 AFLGAAI
+107 AFLGSAI
-114 TGSDISLAS
+114 TGSEISLAS
-123 FTATYAPV
+123 FTASYAPV
-131 LSFIV
+131 LSFTV
-136 SLLIVAAVLSLG
+136 SLGIVAAVLSFG

-158 VLMPLV
+158 ILMPLV
-164 FVILL
+164 FLILL
-169 GMAAFSVTLSGFSE
+169 GMAVFSVTLSGFSE
-183 GVAFFLTPDLSVLAD
+183 GVAFFLTPDLSVLTD

-232 VPEAAVIIAVADVI
+232 VPEAAAIVAVADVV
-246 VALLAGIVIFPIVF
+246 VAVLAGIVIFPIVF

-312 GVSTVRGATRFSRR
+312 GVSTVRGATPFSRR
-326 RATILVSVLVFFLGM
+326 QATVLVSALVFVLGI
-341 PSLLSYTPFQLHV
+341 PSLLSYTPFQLRV
-354 WGTPFLDL
+354 WGIPFLDL
-362 LDDSVGTLGLPVTAL
+362 LDNSVGTLGLPVTAFM
-377 IISITFGYFARHD
+377 ISITFSYFARH
-390 ETRVPRVE
+390 EEVRVPPIE
-398 RLATLSTRYLL
+398 RLAVVSTKYLL
-409 PPVLVVIVASQLLL
+409 PPVLVVIIASQLLL
-423 GFDFPGWRTLPD
+423 GFDFPGWHILPGSTL
-435 STRDRTILSVVIIV
+435 DRALLSVVILS
-449 FIGVLGYLLVRLQRA
+449 FIGLLAYFLLRLQRA
-464 VAK
+464 GAK

>member
-11 ILAATGAAVGIG
+11 ILAATGSAVGIG

-43 FLVAVFVFAVP
+43 FLIAVFVFAVP
-54 LMILEINSGRRTR
+54 LIILEINSGRRTR
-67 ADIVAT
+67 SDIVAT

-80 FRILGWFVVAIVVL
+80 FRIFGWFIVAIVIL

-114 TGSDISLAS
+114 TGGDISLAS

-131 LSFIV
+131 ISFTV
-136 SLLIVAAVLSLG
+136 SLGLVAGVLSLG

-169 GMAAFSVTLSGFSE
+169 GMAAFSVTLPGFSE
-183 GVAFFLTPDLSVLAD
+183 GMAFFLTPDLSVLTD

-220 LTYGSYVGEEMD
+220 ITYGSYVGKEMN
-232 VPEAAVIIAVADVI
+232 VPGAAAIIAVADVV
-246 VALLAGIVIFPIVF
+246 VAILAGIVIFPIVF

-275 TLPAAF
+275 TLPVAF
-281 SLLPGGRIVAGA
+281 SLLPGGRVVAGA

-326 RATILVSVLVFFLGM
+326 RATLLVSVLVFLLGM
-341 PSLLSYTPFQLHV
+341 PSLLSYTPFQLYV
-354 WGTPFLDL
+354 WGTPLLDL
-362 LDDSVGTLGLPVTAL
+362 LDNSVGTLGLPVTAL
-377 IISITFGYFARHD
+377 VISVTFGHFVKAD
-390 ETRVPRVE
+390 GARVPRIE
-398 RLATLSTRYLL
+398 RLTAISTKYLL
-409 PPVLVVIVASQLLL
+409 PPVLVIIIASQLFL
-423 GFDFPGWRTLPD
+423 GFDFPGWHTLPR
-435 STRDRTILSVVIIV
+435 TMLDRALLSAAIIV
-449 FIGVLGYLLVRLQRA
+449 YIAVIASFLLRLKDRR
-464 VAK
+464 